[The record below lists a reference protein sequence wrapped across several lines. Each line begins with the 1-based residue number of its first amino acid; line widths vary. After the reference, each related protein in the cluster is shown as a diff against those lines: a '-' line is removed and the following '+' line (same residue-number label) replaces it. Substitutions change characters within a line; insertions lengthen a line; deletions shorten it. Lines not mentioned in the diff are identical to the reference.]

1 MPRNALD
8 YLVMPWITLGLLS
21 YAKEFANNRLLHI
34 VLVSHNEGSV
44 MPILNK
50 TSAMNRSA
58 CLIEVT
64 DVPYPE
70 ALAFLRNGGI
80 PESTSTKLAQYFGG
94 RFVYLNSCIELY
106 KLMTE
111 EMLEDTPVR
120 EITSLITERRIAA
133 QWEAILTTPLAD
145 DVLSKVS
152 KEGELVVRDMLDDAS
167 PDDQKLIKQC
177 INQLILAN
185 VLRYN
190 IKGNV
195 MWHSQIE
202 KSTFEK
208 QY

>member
-70 ALAFLRNGGI
+70 ALAFLRNGRI

-94 RFVYLNSCIELY
+94 RFVYLN
-106 KLMTE
+106 
-111 EMLEDTPVR
+111 
-120 EITSLITERRIAA
+120 
-133 QWEAILTTPLAD
+133 
-145 DVLSKVS
+145 
-152 KEGELVVRDMLDDAS
+152 
-167 PDDQKLIKQC
+167 
-177 INQLILAN
+177 
-185 VLRYN
+185 
-190 IKGNV
+190 
-195 MWHSQIE
+195 
-202 KSTFEK
+202 
-208 QY
+208 